1 MKMIVEQ
8 TFHYPKRMIW
18 RPEERRFVESDRNS
32 LMYDR
37 GFSYPYSWIR
47 ESGTPPGP
55 HCDCMLMSRR
65 DCELGDEIDIKII
78 GVFLRADGDHK
89 YVVVERQRAEED
101 LAELAE
107 EERQALQRLYPR
119 IGDGE
124 GWLGREKALD
134 CYEHGERAL

>member
-1 MKMIVEQ
+1 
-8 TFHYPKRMIW
+8 
-18 RPEERRFVESDRNS
+18 
-32 LMYDR
+32 
-37 GFSYPYSWIR
+37 
-47 ESGTPPGP
+47 
-55 HCDCMLMSRR
+55 MLMSRR

-101 LAELAE
+101 LAELAK

-124 GWLGREKALD
+124 GWFGREKALD